1 MEMIVGV
8 GLFVV
13 GACAG
18 YWLGMRSASQT
29 TDTSAQDA
37 LWREQLAE
45 AKARLT
51 EMEHQVRDYTASL
64 ATLDAEKRALNEKL
78 GEQQHYLEKAQAQL
92 QQQFENLAHKI
103 FEEKNAQAKQN
114 LSELLKPLSAD
125 LTGFKEHIQKSFGEH
140 AKEQF
145 ALKKEIEN
153 VVKASSD
160 MRLQTESLTKALKGD
175 VKVQGNWGEM
185 ILERILESSGLQ
197 KGVHYIPQGTGM
209 ELKHPETGSLQKP
222 DFILHMPEGKHAII
236 DAKVS
241 LTAYERF
248 CAEEH
253 EAARATH
260 MAQFLQSVRAH
271 VKGLEDRRYQD
282 TVGLNS
288 PEYVLMFIPIEGAY
302 ALAMQQDAELHAHA
316 WDRKIIIVC
325 PGTLF
330 AILKMMH
337 SMWRLDDQNR
347 NVGEIVRRGGL
358 LYDKFAGFVED
369 LVSVGDAIDRAHAAY
384 EGAYNKLAKGSGNLL
399 NQATDLVKLG
409 AKASKKLPK
418 KVHADIDMG
427 PVQTPEMLSIT
438 SKEDAA

>member
-1 MEMIVGV
+1 MEMLLGV
-8 GLFVV
+8 AVFILGGGIGYFV
-13 GACAG
+13 
-18 YWLGMRSASQT
+18 ASRAT
-29 TDTSAQDA
+29 PKTSDG
-37 LWREQLAE
+37 E
-45 AKARLT
+45 AKARLK
-51 EMEHQVRDYTASL
+51 ELEQEIRDYTARV
-64 ATLDAEKRALNEKL
+64 ATLDTEKRTLSEKL
-78 GEQQHYLEKAQAQL
+78 TEQQAYIQNAQTQL
-92 QQQFENLAHKI
+92 QQQFENIANRI
-103 FEEKNAQAKQN
+103 FEEKNSQSKQN
-114 LSELLKPLSAD
+114 LTELLKPLSAD
-125 LTGFKEHIQKSFGEH
+125 LTGFKEHIQKSFGDH

-185 ILERILESSGLQ
+185 ILERILESSGLR
-197 KGVHYIPQGTGM
+197 KGVHYVPQGTGM

-248 CAEEH
+248 CAEEN
-253 EAARATH
+253 ETARTAH
-260 MAQFLQSVRAH
+260 LAQFLQSVRAH

-282 TVGLNS
+282 TAGLKT

-347 NVGEIVRRGGL
+347 NVSEIVRRGGL

-369 LVSVGDAIDRAHAAY
+369 LVSVGEAIEKANAAY
-384 EGAYNKLAKGSGNLL
+384 EGAYNKLSKGTGNLL

-418 KVHADIDMG
+418 KVHPEIDMG
-427 PVQTPEMLSIT
+427 PAEVSEVLSIT